1 MHNQTPAIAHLP
13 PGEGSNSPPGAVQL
27 PSEATSSPPQP
38 RSTTAREENNSS
50 QANSPPATNNPQ
62 SYRASQS
69 GHSSN
74 PPRASRQG
82 SRHPPRHQPTQPSPE
97 ACTTSREGTPSST
110 PPSRSSQGSSNEE
123 PNPKWVINLSNKPLT
138 PAQRS
143 VLAKG
148 PNFVVTP
155 RQPPNLEYITAI
167 EAACTKLSQQDAG
180 ELRADVNRVLRSSHP
195 PKPNLTKAQNIALRE
210 LKRDRDC
217 IVLTADKG
225 VAMVVMDKQDYINKA
240 NQLLNQNTYKV
251 ISKDPTTTIKNKLI
265 NILKVIKTK
274 TGLGSYSYK
283 AMYPTGCVPPK
294 FYGLPKIHK
303 PDTPLRPIVSSCGS
317 VTYGVAKELAK
328 ILKPLVGKSPHHINS
343 TQDFVEQAKHFK
355 LEAGEC
361 LSSYDVSALFTSVP
375 IDPALNVIK
384 DLLVKDNT
392 LKERT
397 VMKVE
402 DIILLLEFCLKNTY
416 FSFQGQF
423 YEQVEGAAM
432 GSPVSPIVANLYMEY
447 LEQKALSTAPNPPK
461 FWGRYVD
468 DTFVI
473 HKEANKQSFLQHI
486 NSVDPA
492 IRFTVEDNK
501 EDGSI
506 PFLDTIVK
514 PEVDGS
520 LSITVY
526 RKPTHTDQ
534 YLQWDSHHH
543 LSAKFSVIQ
552 TLSHRAFTVCS
563 NPELLQ
569 KEKQHL
575 RKALTKCNYPKWA
588 LDKVEKRLNRSTRQV
603 NDGGNNSAQ
612 PANHGVQSKG
622 HIVIPY
628 TQGLC
633 ESIKRICG
641 RYGIQTH
648 FKGGKT
654 IKNLLVSPKDKDPM
668 LNQSGAIYRYQ
679 CNNLGRDDEYIGET
693 SRTFG
698 ERYKEHLK
706 APSAIHHHST
716 LTGHTTNH
724 NNFQIIGREGHNLA
738 RNIKESIYI
747 RVNNPSLN
755 NNIGKF
761 NLSHIWDRVLLNTKG
776 LTLK

>member
-1 MHNQTPAIAHLP
+1 
-13 PGEGSNSPPGAVQL
+13 
-27 PSEATSSPPQP
+27 
-38 RSTTAREENNSS
+38 
-50 QANSPPATNNPQ
+50 
-62 SYRASQS
+62 
-69 GHSSN
+69 
-74 PPRASRQG
+74 
-82 SRHPPRHQPTQPSPE
+82 
-97 ACTTSREGTPSST
+97 
-110 PPSRSSQGSSNEE
+110 
-123 PNPKWVINLSNKPLT
+123 
-138 PAQRS
+138 
-143 VLAKG
+143 
-148 PNFVVTP
+148 
-155 RQPPNLEYITAI
+155 
-167 EAACTKLSQQDAG
+167 
-180 ELRADVNRVLRSSHP
+180 
-195 PKPNLTKAQNIALRE
+195 
-210 LKRDRDC
+210 
-217 IVLTADKG
+217 
-225 VAMVVMDKQDYINKA
+225 MVVMDRQDYINKA
-240 NQLLNQNTYKV
+240 NQLLNQNTYNV
-251 ISKDPTTTIKNKLI
+251 ISKDPTNTIKNKLI
-265 NILKVIKTK
+265 NILKNIKTK
-274 TGLGSYSYK
+274 SGLSTNTYK
-283 AMYPTGCVPPK
+283 SMYPTGCVPPK

-303 PDTPLRPIVSSCGS
+303 PDTPLMPIVSSCGS

-343 TQDFVEQAKHFK
+343 TQDFVEQARQFK
-355 LEAGEC
+355 LEPGEC

-375 IDPALNVIK
+375 IDPALNFIK
-384 DLLVKDNT
+384 DLLTKDTT
-392 LKERT
+392 LKQRT
-397 VMKVE
+397 VMEVG

-423 YEQVEGAAM
+423 YEQVEGTAM

-447 LEQKALSTAPNPPK
+447 LEQKALSIAPHPPR

-473 HKEANKQSFLQHI
+473 HKEANKQGFLQHI

-514 PEVDGS
+514 PEADGS

-552 TLSHRAFTVCS
+552 TLSHRASTMCS

-569 KEKQHL
+569 KEKEHL
-575 RKALTKCNYPKWA
+575 RKALNKCNNPNWA
-588 LDKVEKRLNRSTRQV
+588 LDKVEKRLNRSSRQV
-603 NDGGNNSAQ
+603 NDRGNNNAQSANQ
-612 PANHGVQSKG
+612 GVPSKG

-633 ESIKRICG
+633 ESIKKICG
-641 RYGIQTH
+641 RYGIQTD
-648 FKGGKT
+648 FKGGRT
-654 IKNLLVSPKDKDPM
+654 IKNLLVSPKEKDPM
-668 LNQSGAIYRYQ
+668 VNQSGAIYWYQ
-679 CNNLGRDDEYIGET
+679 CGDLGCDDEYIGET

-706 APSAIHHHST
+706 APSAIHHHSFQ
-716 LTGHTTNH
+716 TGHTTNQ

-761 NLSHIWDRVLLNTKG
+761 NLSHIWDWVLLNTKG